1 MSQELKTYLVGGA
14 VRDQL
19 LGREIKDRD
28 YVVVGATPEQ
38 MLENGFKPVG
48 ADFPVFLHPQTHEEY
63 ALARTE
69 RKSGQGYHGFVFK
82 ADPTVTLEDDLQ
94 RRDLTIN
101 AMAQDADGE
110 IIDPYGGLED
120 LQNKVLRHVSD
131 AFAED
136 PVRVLRVARFM
147 ARYAHLGFR
156 VHTETIALM
165 RQLVEAG
172 EVDTL
177 VAERVWQE
185 IKAAINEKTPSAFIQ
200 TLRDCGAL
208 KVLLP
213 EIDCLFGVPQT
224 KRWHPEVDTGVHV
237 MMAMDKAADMENI
250 VAFAVLV
257 HDLGKGITPQ
267 DILPSHHGHEE
278 GGVPLVEA
286 VCERLRVPRNYRRL
300 AVLVCRWHLHA
311 HTVVEIKAK
320 TLEKVFAAMNAY
332 RQPQQLE
339 YFIQACQ
346 ADATGRLG
354 EEFEQYPQADY
365 IRQAF
370 AAADDIDIK
379 PLLEAGFSGPQL
391 GERIRRL
398 RIKAIDHFKKQAAVE
413 GV

>member
-1 MSQELKTYLVGGA
+1 MSSELKTYLVGGA
-14 VRDQL
+14 VRDRL
-19 LGREIKDRD
+19 LGLPVKDRD
-28 YVVVGATPEQ
+28 YVVVGATPEE
-38 MLENGFKPVG
+38 MLDAGFKPVG
-48 ADFPVFLHPQTHEEY
+48 ADFPVFLHPESHEEH

-69 RKSGQGYHGFVFK
+69 RKSGSGYHGFTFNT
-82 ADPTVTLEDDLQ
+82 DTSVTLEEDLL

-101 AMAQDADGE
+101 AMAEDANGT
-110 IIDPYGGLED
+110 IVDPYGGQQD
-120 LQNKVLRHVSD
+120 LQDKVLRHVSD

-156 VHTETIALM
+156 IHGDTLKLM
-165 RQLVEAG
+165 RKLVDDG

-200 TLRDCGAL
+200 ALRDCGAL

-213 EIDCLFGVPQT
+213 EIDCLFGIPQT

-237 MMAMDKAADMENI
+237 MMAMDQAADMDNI

-257 HDLGKGITPQ
+257 HDLGKGITPEEV
-267 DILPSHHGHEE
+267 LPGHHGHEE
-278 GGVPLVEA
+278 AGVPLVDA
-286 VCERLRVPRNYRRL
+286 VCKRLKVPRNYRKL
-300 AVLVCRWHLHA
+300 AINVCRWHLHA
-311 HTVVEIKAK
+311 HTIMELKA
-320 TLEKVFAAMNAY
+320 TTIEKVFAALDAY

-346 ADATGRLG
+346 ADGTGRLG
-354 EEFEQYPQADY
+354 EEFREYPQADY
-365 IRQAF
+365 IRGLFTAVD
-370 AAADDIDIK
+370 AIDIK
-379 PLLEAGFSGPQL
+379 PLVEAGYSGPQL

-398 RIKAIDHFKKQAAVE
+398 RIQAIKQHQKQTAA
-413 GV
+413 

>member
-1 MSQELKTYLVGGA
+1 MNAIPGTYLVGGA

-19 LGREIKDRD
+19 LGRAVKDRD
-28 YVVVGATPEQ
+28 YVVVGSTPEQ
-38 MLENGFKPVG
+38 MLAAGYKPVG

-69 RKSGQGYHGFVFK
+69 RKSGSGYHGFVFNT
-82 ADPTVTLEDDLQ
+82 DESVTLEEDLQ

-101 AMAQDADGE
+101 AMAQAEDGS
-110 IIDPYGGLED
+110 IVDPYGGQQD
-120 LQNKVLRHVSD
+120 LQDKVLRHVSE

-147 ARYAHLGFR
+147 ARYAHLGFQ
-156 VHTETIALM
+156 VHEDTLVLM

-185 IKAAINEKTPSAFIQ
+185 IKAAINERTPSAFIQ

-208 KVLLP
+208 NILLP
-213 EIDCLFGVPQT
+213 EIDCLFGIPQT

-237 MMAMDKAADMENI
+237 MMAMDKAADRDNI

-267 DILPSHHGHEE
+267 EILPSHYGHEE
-278 GGVPLVEA
+278 AGVPLVEA
-286 VCERLRVPRNYRRL
+286 VCKRLRVPRNYQRL
-300 AVLVCRWHLHA
+300 AVHVCRWHLHA
-311 HTVVEIKAK
+311 HTVMEIQAK
-320 TLEKVFAAMNAY
+320 TIEKMFAALNAY

-354 EEFEQYPQADY
+354 DEFKQYPQADY
-365 IRQAF
+365 IRAAF
-370 AAADDIDIK
+370 AAADGIDIK
-379 PLLEAGFSGPQL
+379 PLLADGYSGPQL

-398 RIKAIDHFKKQAAVE
+398 RITAIKQFQKATPA
-413 GV
+413 